1 MMLKNPKNNF
11 AVIFR
16 ARMYAESGK
25 FAKAE
30 EMASLLALE
39 EKEAV
44 TAYIEECRK
53 EIQSA

>member
-25 FAKAE
+25 FIKAE
-30 EMASLLALE
+30 EMASLLALD

-44 TAYIEECRK
+44 MVYIEECRK